1 MDFFN
6 DLKDKYW
13 QTGLYYIMTA
23 AFLLIISCLI
33 QPSICKFFR
42 PKLVKLNI
50 FALLLVSGFAWA
62 HDVSALMNFEDFS
75 TKENELE
82 LWKVKHEFSKLQR
95 DVYIEGFA
103 TLCLVILLTLPRY
116 HEIFEDTMKAFKRKL
131 EELSKQS

>member
-33 QPSICKFFR
+33 QTSICKFFR

-50 FALLLVSGFAWA
+50 NSG
-62 HDVSALMNFEDFS
+62 VTLSDFQ
-75 TKENELE
+75 ERIWRL
-82 LWKVKHEFSKLQR
+82 
-95 DVYIEGFA
+95 IA
-103 TLCLVILLTLPRY
+103 
-116 HEIFEDTMKAFKRKL
+116 MK
-131 EELSKQS
+131 S